1 MTLEGS
7 VQSAGLFKNNLQECY
22 NPATVVGE
30 NCIVMMQPRLAC
42 N

>member
-7 VQSAGLFKNNLQECY
+7 ALLAGLFKNNLQECY
-22 NPATVVGE
+22 NPATAGGE
-30 NCIVMMQPRLAC
+30 NRIAMMQPRLAC